1 MLSELGK
8 LAEAAEGILEKGA
21 EVPEVAGRIP
31 TMEELQGR
39 MKEAFPPPPGGK
51 FDEVPNPQYEYRPRE
66 IALEDGT
73 VVRLPDGPGP
83 VRNTNAGEKDVQK
96 TDDRGEIYSKD
107 GKLQPNDTYV
117 LNGNTYE
124 TDSSGRIKAV
134 DAEPKLSPEN
144 ERDNAAQKEA
154 GGKDRQESDQ
164 GGHIVGRDLGG
175 DGGEGNLVAM
185 DSRINQSDYKRM
197 ENVIKRDLAEGKQVT
212 THTEITYS
220 GDSER
225 PDIIK
230 TTKIADGR
238 ETVYTFDNNINGAL
252 RERPREIGG
261 EDAAEAV
268 NSVLDETGGEVSSIK
283 EEYDE
288 NRSLV
293 KATVN
298 ITYKD
303 ADGSTQRIPV
313 VIDKPN
319 GGDNRE

>member
-21 EVPEVAGRIP
+21 GVPEVSGRIP
-31 TMEELQGR
+31 TMEELRGR

-51 FDEVPNPQYEYRPRE
+51 FDEVPNPQWEYKPRE
-66 IALEDGT
+66 ISLEDGT
-73 VVRLPDGPGP
+73 VIRLPDGPGP
-83 VRNTNAGEKDVQK
+83 VRNANAAERCLQK

-124 TDSSGRIKAV
+124 TDSRGRIKAV

-144 ERDNAAQKEA
+144 ERDNAAQKEV

-185 DSRINQSDYKRM
+185 DSRINQSDYKKM
-197 ENVIKRDLAEGKQVT
+197 ENDIKQDIEEGKQVKT
-212 THTEITYS
+212 RTEITYS

-225 PDIIK
+225 PDLIK
-230 TTKIADGR
+230 TTKTADGKD
-238 ETVYTFDNNINGAL
+238 TIYTFDNNINGAL
-252 RERPREIGG
+252 RERLHEIGG
-261 EDAAEAV
+261 KDDVETV

-303 ADGSTQRIPV
+303 ADGSTRRRAV